1 MSARQFI
8 IGLIVIGVGVLL
20 LLGSLNV
27 IDVDMGDIFIWI
39 PSLFIL
45 LGVFLMVKNRFRRV
59 GGPITMIVIAAIV
72 QFAFLGFLDNVL
84 RFWPIIL
91 IAIGLVIFIK
101 SFGARRGR
109 KSGSGSGA
117 PHQDTPDSVTVLGS
131 ARTVAPS
138 DQDSVNAVSV
148 MGSATERIV
157 SADFTGGQA
166 TAVMGEVRLDLR
178 DCSVAEKPAA
188 LEIYV
193 VMGEMKLTIPREWN
207 ARLDGVTAVMGEAKD
222 VRARSDSEGS
232 QTDLALSG
240 TVLMG
245 SLKIED

>member
-27 IDVDMGDIFIWI
+27 IDVDMGDIFTWI

-72 QFAFLGFLDNVL
+72 QIMVLDILDIL
-84 RFWPIIL
+84 RFWPVIL

-109 KSGSGSGA
+109 KSGSGGGA
-117 PHQDTPDSVTVLGS
+117 AHQDTPDSVTVLGS
-131 ARTVAPS
+131 ARTVAPP

-166 TAVMGEVRLDLR
+166 TAVMGTVILDLR
-178 DCSVAEKPAA
+178 DCSVAQKPAA

-193 VMGEMKLTIPREWN
+193 VMGEMKLKVPREWN

-222 VRARSDSEGS
+222 TRERADSEGG

>member
-27 IDVDMGDIFIWI
+27 IDVDMGDIFTWI

-72 QFAFLGFLDNVL
+72 QIMVLDILDIL
-84 RFWPIIL
+84 RFWPLIL

-109 KSGSGSGA
+109 KSGSGGDT

-131 ARTVAPS
+131 ARTVAPP

-178 DCSVAEKPAA
+178 DCSVAQKPAA

-207 ARLDGVTAVMGEAKD
+207 VRLDGVTAVMGEAKD
-222 VRARSDSEGS
+222 ERMRSDSEGT

-240 TVLMG
+240 VVLMG
-245 SLKIED
+245 SLKIDD

>member
-45 LGVFLMVKNRFRRV
+45 LGVFLIVKNRFRRV
-59 GGPITMIVIAAIV
+59 GGPIVMIVIAVIV
-72 QFAFLGFLDNVL
+72 QIIVLDILDIL

-131 ARTVAPS
+131 ARTVSPS

-222 VRARSDSEGS
+222 TRARSDSEGA